1 MATWPTSLGNP
12 QFSGYDLETTD
23 PTVRTD
29 MEGGSARVRR
39 RYTAAPDT
47 VSLKF
52 LFDTAQMATFRAFW
66 DYDLMNGAAWVY
78 MPVKTGYLSGLESRE
93 CRPTTG
99 KFKSVPVSA
108 THWLVEFQV
117 EVRRGV
123 YVWYDTIN
131 AMKLPSLELDFAGT
145 QSLNSVI
152 TSSAQPV
159 VSVEFSRSSVGT
171 YFGSDGLI
179 KTAAADEPR
188 FDFDPI
194 THVCKGL
201 LIEEG
206 RTNLLTYSEQFDNA
220 AWTLAATT
228 VTANAITA
236 PDGTTTADR
245 IVETVSTSGHNFR
258 RSYTL
263 AALTTYTVSYFVK
276 AGERSAF
283 TFLVFDSASALA
295 AWAVNLATGEI
306 VQTITSLPS
315 TCVIQAL
322 KDGWYRVAVSFTATA
337 APSGSYF
344 DLRLSDRWV
353 PSSSGQSYT
362 GDGASGLYAWGAQLE
377 AGSFP
382 TSYIPTTSS
391 SATRAADVA
400 QMTGANFS
408 TWYRQD
414 EGTLVAE
421 WRAAAL
427 QINYCPWG
435 ISDGTSA
442 NTFVEAVATV
452 TASRIICKNATVT
465 QINTTFGTIDLTRPT
480 RTAAA
485 YKNNDAAFSQN
496 GGAALTDLSCTIPTV
511 FDRLRI
517 GDAGYFTSKF
527 CGHIAKFTYYPKR
540 LDNATLQA
548 LSA

>member
-1 MATWPTSLGNP
+1 MATWPASLGNP

-52 LFDTAQMATFRAFW
+52 LFDAAQMATFRAFW
-66 DYDLMNGAAWVY
+66 DYDIINGAAWVY
-78 MPVKTGYLSGLESRE
+78 MPVKTGYVSSLENRE
-93 CRPTTG
+93 CRPVNG

-171 YFGSDGLI
+171 YFRSDGLI

-201 LIEEG
+201 LIEEA

-220 AWTLAATT
+220 AWARYASLLAAN
-228 VTANAITA
+228 VTTA
-236 PDGTTTADR
+236 PDGTLTADKL
-245 IVETVSTSGHNFR
+245 IENATANTHFTNSASGVSVTAGGVYTLSLFCKAAE
-258 RSYTL
+258 RSYVQLRCGASSQFRAIFSL
-263 AALTTYTVSYFVK
+263 ADGSISDL
-276 AGERSAF
+276 AG
-283 TFLVFDSASALA
+283 
-295 AWAVNLATGEI
+295 
-306 VQTITSLPS
+306 
-315 TCVIQAL
+315 
-322 KDGWYRVAVSFTATA
+322 ATA
-337 APSGSYF
+337 AAQYVGSGWW
-344 DLRLSDRWV
+344 RLSITLTADASPLGLRV
-353 PSSSGQSYT
+353 GIAIDSTTNSYT
-362 GDGASGLYAWGAQLE
+362 GDGVSGIYLWGAQLE
-377 AGSFP
+377 AGAFP
-382 TSYIPTTSS
+382 TSYIPTTTAQ
-391 SATRAADVA
+391 ATRAADIA

-408 TWYRQD
+408 SWYRQD
-414 EGTLVAE
+414 EGTFVAE
-421 WRAAAL
+421 CAFL
-427 QINYCPWG
+427 TTSPSKHIFNV
-435 ISDGTSA
+435 SDGTNSSFIA
-442 NTFVEAVATV
+442 IRSNPSTETASRFTV
-452 TASRIICKNATVT
+452 TADGIPQAEIS
-465 QINTTFGTIDLTRPT
+465 F
-480 RTAAA
+480 
-485 YKNNDAAFSQN
+485 
-496 GGAALTDLSCTIPTV
+496 GGAAVGGVVSKHAFGYKANDFAASSNGAVPIIDTSGSVIV
-511 FDRLRI
+511 ASQARI
-517 GDAGYFTSKF
+517 GATPPGTTSSL
-527 CGHIAKFTYYPKR
+527 HIASLSYYPKR
-540 LDNATLQA
+540 LSNAELQA